1 LWSGMHMMTDPI
13 ADMLTRI
20 RNALAARHERVH
32 LPLSRIK
39 QEIARVLKDEGYILD
54 FHVQKAEH
62 PQGFLDITLKYN
74 VMNMS
79 VIRGLRKIS
88 TPGKRQYV
96 SCKEMPKVLD
106 GAGIAI
112 ISTSRGLLT
121 DQQCLAENVGGEVL
135 CFVW

>member
-1 LWSGMHMMTDPI
+1 MMTDPI

-20 RNALAARHERVH
+20 RNALAARHERVQM
-32 LPLSRIK
+32 PASRMK
-39 QEIARVLKDEGYILD
+39 QEIARVLKEEGYILD
-54 FHVQKAEH
+54 FHVDKAAH
-62 PQGFLDITLKYN
+62 RQGLLDITLKYD

-79 VIRGLRKIS
+79 VIHGLRKIS

-96 SCKEMPKVLD
+96 SCKQMPKVLD
-106 GAGIAI
+106 GAGIAV

-121 DQQCLAENVGGEVL
+121 DQQCLADNVGGEVL

>member
-1 LWSGMHMMTDPI
+1 MMTDPI

-20 RNALAARHERVH
+20 RNALAARHERVQI
-32 LPLSRIK
+32 PASRIK
-39 QEIARVLKDEGYILD
+39 QEIARVLQEEGYILD
-54 FHVQKAEH
+54 FHVDKAAH
-62 PQGFLDITLKYN
+62 PQGLLNITLKYD

-79 VIRGLRKIS
+79 VVQGLRKVS

-121 DQQCLAENVGGEVL
+121 DQQCLAEKVGGEVL

>member
-1 LWSGMHMMTDPI
+1 MMTDPI

-20 RNALAARHERVH
+20 RNALAARHERVQIPASH
-32 LPLSRIK
+32 MK
-39 QEIARVLKDEGYILD
+39 QEIARVLKEEGYIFD
-54 FHVQKAEH
+54 FHVDKAGH

-79 VIRGLRKIS
+79 VIQGLRKIS

-96 SCKEMPKVLD
+96 SCKEMPKVLN

>member
-1 LWSGMHMMTDPI
+1 MMTDPI

-20 RNALAARHERVH
+20 RNALAARHERVQI
-32 LPLSRIK
+32 PASRIK
-39 QEIARVLKDEGYILD
+39 QEIARVLKEEGYILD
-54 FHVQKAEH
+54 FHVDKAAH
-62 PQGFLDITLKYN
+62 RQGLLHIALKYD

-79 VIRGLRKIS
+79 VIQGLRKIS

-96 SCKEMPKVLD
+96 SCKQMPKVLD
-106 GAGIAI
+106 GAGIAV

>member
-1 LWSGMHMMTDPI
+1 MMTDPI

-20 RNALAARHERVH
+20 RNALAARHERVQM
-32 LPLSRIK
+32 PGSRMK
-39 QEIARVLKDEGYILD
+39 QEIARVLKEEGYILD
-54 FHVQKAEH
+54 FHLDKAVH
-62 PQGFLDITLKYN
+62 PQGLLDITLKYD

-79 VIRGLRKIS
+79 VIQSLRKIS

-96 SCKEMPKVLD
+96 SCKQMPKVLD
-106 GAGIAI
+106 GAGTAI

>member
-1 LWSGMHMMTDPI
+1 MMTDPI

-20 RNALAARHERVH
+20 RNALAARHERVQI
-32 LPLSRIK
+32 PASRMK
-39 QEIARVLKDEGYILD
+39 QEIARVLKEEGYILD
-54 FHVQKAEH
+54 FHVGQAGH

-79 VIRGLRKIS
+79 VIQGLRKIS

-106 GAGIAI
+106 GSGIAI

>member
-1 LWSGMHMMTDPI
+1 MMTDPI

-20 RNALAARHERVH
+20 RNALAARHERVQI
-32 LPLSRIK
+32 PASRMK
-39 QEIARVLKDEGYILD
+39 QEIARVLKEEGYILD
-54 FHVQKAEH
+54 FHVDKAAH
-62 PQGFLDITLKYN
+62 PQGLLDITLRYD

-79 VIRGLRKIS
+79 VIQGLRKIS

>member
-1 LWSGMHMMTDPI
+1 MMTDPI

-20 RNALAARHERVH
+20 RNALAARHEKVQI
-32 LPLSRIK
+32 PASRIK
-39 QEIARVLKDEGYILD
+39 QEIARILKEEGYILD
-54 FHVQKAEH
+54 FRVDKAEH
-62 PQGFLDITLKYN
+62 PQGFLNITLKYD
-74 VMNMS
+74 VMNTS
-79 VIRGLRKIS
+79 IIQGLRKIS

-112 ISTSRGLLT
+112 LSTSRGLLT

>member
-1 LWSGMHMMTDPI
+1 MMTDPI

-20 RNALAARHERVH
+20 RNALAARHERVQM
-32 LPLSRIK
+32 PASRIK
-39 QEIARVLKDEGYILD
+39 QEIARVLQEEGYILD
-54 FHVQKAEH
+54 FHVDKAAH
-62 PQGFLDITLKYN
+62 PQGLLNITLKYD

-79 VIRGLRKIS
+79 VVQGLRKVS

-121 DQQCLAENVGGEVL
+121 DQQCLAEKVGGEVL

>member
-1 LWSGMHMMTDPI
+1 MWSGIPMMTDPI

-20 RNALAARHERVH
+20 RNALAARHERVPM
-32 LPLSRIK
+32 PLSRMK
-39 QEIARVLKDEGYILD
+39 QEIARVLKEEGYILD
-54 FHVQKAEH
+54 FHVEKADH
-62 PQGFLDITLKYN
+62 PQGLLDITLKYGATN
-74 VMNMS
+74 TS

-88 TPGKRQYV
+88 TPGKRHYV

-112 ISTSRGLLT
+112 VSTSRGLLT
-121 DQQCLAENVGGEVL
+121 DQQCMAENVGGEVL

>member
-1 LWSGMHMMTDPI
+1 MMTDPV

-20 RNALAARHERVH
+20 RNALAARHERVQI
-32 LPLSRIK
+32 PASRMK
-39 QEIARVLKDEGYILD
+39 QEIARVLKEEGYILD
-54 FHVQKAEH
+54 FHVDKADH
-62 PQGFLDITLKYN
+62 PQGFLAITLKYDS
-74 VMNMS
+74 MNMS
-79 VIRGLRKIS
+79 VIQGLRKIS

-96 SCKEMPKVLD
+96 AYKKMPEVLD

-121 DQQCLAENVGGEVL
+121 DQQCLAENIGGEVL

>member
-1 LWSGMHMMTDPI
+1 MMTDPI

-20 RNALAARHERVH
+20 RNALAARHERVQI
-32 LPLSRIK
+32 PASRMK
-39 QEIARVLKDEGYILD
+39 QEVARVLKEEGYILD
-54 FHVQKAEH
+54 FQADKTAH
-62 PQGFLDITLKYN
+62 PQGLLDVTLKYD

-79 VIRGLRKIS
+79 VIQGLRKIS

-96 SCKEMPKVLD
+96 SCKKMPKVLD

>member
-1 LWSGMHMMTDPI
+1 MMTDPI

-20 RNALAARHERVH
+20 RNALAARHERVQI
-32 LPLSRIK
+32 PASRIK
-39 QEIARVLKDEGYILD
+39 QEIARVLQEEGYILD
-54 FHVQKAEH
+54 FHVDKAAH
-62 PQGFLDITLKYN
+62 PQGLLNITLKYD

-79 VIRGLRKIS
+79 VVRGLRKVS

-121 DQQCLAENVGGEVL
+121 DQQCLAEKVGGEVL

>member
-1 LWSGMHMMTDPI
+1 MMTDPV

-20 RNALAARHERVH
+20 RNALAARHERVQM
-32 LPLSRIK
+32 PASRMK
-39 QEIARVLKDEGYILD
+39 QEIARVLKEEGYILD
-54 FHVQKAEH
+54 FHLDKAAH
-62 PQGFLDITLKYN
+62 PQGLLAITLKYN

-79 VIRGLRKIS
+79 VIQGLRKIS

-96 SCKEMPKVLD
+96 SCKKMPKVLN
-106 GAGIAI
+106 GAGIAVV
-112 ISTSRGLLT
+112 STSRGLLT

>member
-1 LWSGMHMMTDPI
+1 MMTDPI

-20 RNALAARHERVH
+20 RNALAARHERVQIPASH
-32 LPLSRIK
+32 MK
-39 QEIARVLKDEGYILD
+39 QEVARVLKEEGYILD
-54 FHVQKAEH
+54 FHVDKAAH
-62 PQGFLDITLKYN
+62 PQGLLDITLKYDVLN
-74 VMNMS
+74 IS
-79 VIRGLRKIS
+79 VIQGLRKIS

-96 SCKEMPKVLD
+96 SCKQMPKVLD

-112 ISTSRGLLT
+112 LSTSRGLLT

>member
-1 LWSGMHMMTDPI
+1 MMTDPI

-20 RNALAARHERVH
+20 RNALAARHERVQI
-32 LPLSRIK
+32 PASRMK
-39 QEIARVLKDEGYILD
+39 QEIARVLKEEGYILD
-54 FHVQKAEH
+54 FHVDTVAH
-62 PQGFLDITLKYN
+62 PQGLLDITLKYD

-79 VIRGLRKIS
+79 VIQGLRKIS

-96 SCKEMPKVLD
+96 SCKQMPKVLD

>member
-1 LWSGMHMMTDPI
+1 LWSGIHMMTDPI

-32 LPLSRIK
+32 LPLSRMK

-54 FHVQKAEH
+54 FHAQKAEH

-74 VMNMS
+74 AMNMS

-96 SCKEMPKVLD
+96 SCKEMPKVLN

-112 ISTSRGLLT
+112 VSTSRGLLT
-121 DQQCLAENVGGEVL
+121 DQQCIAENVGGEVL

>member
-1 LWSGMHMMTDPI
+1 MMTDPI

-20 RNALAARHERVH
+20 RNALAARHERVQI
-32 LPLSRIK
+32 PASRLK
-39 QEIARVLKDEGYILD
+39 QEIARVLKEEGYILD
-54 FHVQKAEH
+54 FHVDKAAH
-62 PQGFLDITLKYN
+62 RQGLLHIALKYD

-79 VIRGLRKIS
+79 VIQGLRKIS

-96 SCKEMPKVLD
+96 SCKQMPKVLD
-106 GAGIAI
+106 GAGIAV

-121 DQQCLAENVGGEVL
+121 DQQCLADNVGGEVL

>member
-1 LWSGMHMMTDPI
+1 MMTDPI

-20 RNALAARHERVH
+20 RNALAARHERVQI
-32 LPLSRIK
+32 PASRIK
-39 QEIARVLKDEGYILD
+39 QEIARVLQEEGYILD
-54 FHVQKAEH
+54 FHVDKAAH
-62 PQGFLDITLKYN
+62 PQGLLNITLKYD

-79 VIRGLRKIS
+79 VVQGLRKVS

-112 ISTSRGLLT
+112 LSTSRGLLT
-121 DQQCLAENVGGEVL
+121 DQQCLAEKVGGEVL

>member
-1 LWSGMHMMTDPI
+1 MMTDPI

-20 RNALAARHERVH
+20 RNALAARHERVQM
-32 LPLSRIK
+32 PGSRMK
-39 QEIARVLKDEGYILD
+39 QEIARVLKEEGYILD
-54 FHVQKAEH
+54 FHLDKAVH
-62 PQGFLDITLKYN
+62 PQGLLDITLKYD

-79 VIRGLRKIS
+79 VIQGLRKIS

-96 SCKEMPKVLD
+96 SCKQMPKVLD
-106 GAGIAI
+106 GAGTAI

>member
-1 LWSGMHMMTDPI
+1 MMTDPI

-20 RNALAARHERVH
+20 RNALAARHERVQM
-32 LPLSRIK
+32 PGSRMK
-39 QEIARVLKDEGYILD
+39 QEIARVLKEEGYILD
-54 FHVQKAEH
+54 FHVDKAA
-62 PQGFLDITLKYN
+62 PSQGLLDITLKYD

-79 VIRGLRKIS
+79 VIQGLRKIS

-96 SCKEMPKVLD
+96 SCKQMPKVLD
-106 GAGIAI
+106 GAGIAV